1 MVACAYTE
9 TTGDTVVQIMCQEQ
23 SFHGGRDRA
32 RRAGR
37 RRLLLYAV
45 LAASL
50 LGGCRGGRRA
60 GGGPGAERPRGV
72 VVYVLDS
79 GVDPQFVEGEVAGYY
94 TSGPIRH
101 GSLVA
106 RVIRRRCRSAT
117 IHSLRAEDPNGEIRR
132 EDYRR
137 GLRDILSW
145 MDDVPT
151 AAVLVNISL
160 GSRAP
165 DAAERELIARLTAK
179 GALIIAAAGNE
190 AADTPFYPAGYEG
203 VVAVAAA
210 NDRGDG
216 KDLSSNYGRHI
227 DLAAKGGIEF
237 TDTASLPGTVWRE
250 QVAARGTSFAAPKV
264 TGTLAEMLTRR
275 KDLTPREA
283 VAALRRAATAMP
295 DDPYFRGGLLGS
307 GLLNEY
313 AALAAVD
320 PWHGVRTW
328 VPVAVVALL
337 VAGSFAFLMR
347 KHGAYGFL
355 FGLFLWVCVA
365 PVLVFAGDAAV
376 RGVRWFGEGSAARGF
391 GAVAILAGGILA
403 FTLAQ
408 VLSRIELTSRDL
420 VVTVLLAAA
429 CVLGVRYGIAS
440 KPLTRLSAIALGT
453 GVLVLSVAATVLTVA
468 ARIAKLRRI
477 AARPTPAG
485 LEHLR
490 QVWRKTRRTSV
501 AAAVAHCFADLS
513 TPGSLA
519 QLLGDGP
526 AVRDTPAV
534 RAAVREALRTVAGK
548 RKQLLVPYANHEEY
562 GDSIRELLA
571 EPAD

>member
-1 MVACAYTE
+1 MAAQASTE
-9 TTGDTVVQIMCQEQ
+9 TTGDIAVQIMRQEQ
-23 SFHGGRDRA
+23 SCHGGRDRV

-37 RRLLLYAV
+37 RRVLLCAV

-50 LGGCRGGRRA
+50 LGGCRDGRRA
-60 GGGPGAERPRGV
+60 GREPGAERPRGV

-79 GVDPQFVEGEVAGYY
+79 GVDPRFVEGEVAGYF

-106 RVIRRRCRSAT
+106 RVIRRRCRNAT
-117 IHSLRAEDPNGEIRR
+117 IHSLHAEDPNGDIRR
-132 EDYRR
+132 ADYLR

-145 MDDVPT
+145 MDDTPT

-179 GALIIAAAGNE
+179 GALIVAAAGNE
-190 AADTPFYPAGYEG
+190 ATDTPMYPAGYEG

-227 DLAAKGGIEF
+227 DLVAKGGIEF
-237 TDTASLPGTVWRE
+237 TDTASLPGTIWRK
-250 QVAARGTSFAAPKV
+250 QVAARGTSFAAPQV

-275 KDLTPREA
+275 KDLTTRDA

-295 DDPYFRGGLLGS
+295 DDPYSRRGLLGS
-307 GLLNEY
+307 GLLNDY

-337 VAGSFAFLMR
+337 VVGSFAFLIR

-376 RGVRWFGEGSAARGF
+376 RGVRWLGEGSAARGF

-408 VLSRIELTSRDL
+408 VLSRIELTRQDL

-429 CVLGVRYGIAS
+429 CVLGARYGIAS

-453 GVLVLSVAATVLTVA
+453 GVLVLWTAATILSVA

-477 AARPTPAG
+477 AAAPTPAG
-485 LEHLR
+485 LEQLR

-501 AAAVAHCFADLS
+501 AAAVAHCLATVC
-513 TPGSLA
+513 TPESVA

-526 AVRDTPAV
+526 AVRDAPAV
-534 RAAVREALRTVAGK
+534 GAAVREALRRIARK
-548 RKQLLVPYANHEEY
+548 HKQLLAPYANHGKY
-562 GDSIRELLA
+562 GDTIRRLLG